1 MPSVNELSNHI
12 ENRTSNRTQGSK
24 VTTPSFVGTH
34 NRGEVIMNSIQKTA
48 TAFMALAITL
58 VGATL
63 VTAPLALADIR
74 PATMH
79 HVISSLAQSQTV
91 STASMNVRHG

>member
-1 MPSVNELSNHI
+1 VIELSNHI
-12 ENRTSNRTQGSK
+12 EKRASNRTHGSK

-34 NRGEVIMNSIQKTA
+34 NRGEVIMNRIQKTA
-48 TAFMALAITL
+48 TAVMALVITL

-63 VTAPLALADIR
+63 ATAPLALADIR

-79 HVISSLAQSQTV
+79 YAISSLAQSLTV
-91 STASMNVRHG
+91 STATVSVRQG